1 MTIDSVTAVQY
12 SGYFQNY
19 IRKSYEAGKVNPD
32 NEEIRVQR
40 KLEEERKKIE
50 PIVNIENRVIQH
62 NEPRGYDTNRRLMP
76 SKIEDEKL
84 GKIIDILA

>member
-40 KLEEERKKIE
+40 KLKEQR
-50 PIVNIENRVIQH
+50 
-62 NEPRGYDTNRRLMP
+62 
-76 SKIEDEKL
+76 EKVWPVEAFK
-84 GKIIDILA
+84 GKTIDRFA